1 MPKERLY
8 RVTFDTQR
16 DRQYITWGLFISAHN
31 IPEAKDKAYG
41 MWHSNSNPHY
51 PLRNWRDERPHMYH
65 VDASRMTPEEQDH
78 EPGTF
83 FIIDRKYATWGYK
96 G

>member
-16 DRQYITWGLFISAHN
+16 DRRYITWGLFIVAPN
-31 IPEAKDKAYG
+31 QKEAKAGAEELWY
-41 MWHSNSNPHY
+41 HSNKCPYRSPHKAS
-51 PLRNWRDERPHMYH
+51 PHMYH
-65 VDASRMTPEEQDH
+65 TNAARMNPEEQDH

-83 FIIDRKYATWGYK
+83 FIIESRFATWGRR
-96 G
+96 